1 MKKKW
6 HLKEIDSLTIE
17 KLNSELNITSLF
29 SRLLINRGILC
40 QKDAKDFFLPTLEK
54 LPNPNLMY
62 GIKKSVERII
72 QAVGKNEK
80 IVIYGDFDCD
90 GITSTA
96 ILYNFLFS
104 IGADV
109 KAYNPDRL
117 EEGYGINFDSIDKL
131 VSEGYKLFITTDCGI
146 SENQVIEDSKK
157 FSIDF
162 IITDHHTIPEKLP
175 DAYSI
180 INPKLKDCKYPF
192 KEMCAAGVVFNLI
205 VALRSS
211 LRENGFFN
219 DKIEPNLA
227 RYLDLVSIGTVADSM
242 PIIGVNRIFVFN
254 GLKEIKNTSRKGL
267 KHLISKQKEKFSI
280 RDISF
285 DIAPK
290 INAAGR
296 VGKAS
301 NAVSLLTSDDDVE
314 VERLAGII
322 QSNNQIRQ
330 QIQEKVLNEAEK
342 LAEIK
347 LQKHPDKSSLVLF
360 SQDWHPGVLGIIASR
375 IVKKY
380 GLPCVILSS
389 KDSIAK
395 GSLRTA
401 NELNVYRVLEQCSNI
416 LIQFGGHSA
425 AAGVTIYEDKIKE
438 FENKF
443 ESIISNYDFEAGEP
457 LEIDSLVKF
466 SEINIDLIS
475 DIEKMEPFGKGNPYP
490 IFVSKN
496 VKIESKRVLKD
507 KHLEMYLNQD
517 NFKMR
522 AIWFNFNKSS
532 SDMENI
538 DIVFTLQRDSFRGC
552 LLYTSPSPRDVE
564 ESRMPSSA

>member
-29 SRLLINRGILC
+29 SRLLINRGVLC

-192 KEMCAAGVVFNLI
+192 KEICAAGVVFNLI

-330 QIQEKVLNEAEK
+330 QIQEKVFNEAEK

-401 NELNVYRVLEQCSNI
+401 NELNLYRVLEQCSNI

-538 DIVFTLQRDSFRGC
+538 DIVFTLQRDSFRGNNNIN
-552 LLYTSPSPRDVE
+552 LNILDIEYS
-564 ESRMPSSA
+564 

>member
-192 KEMCAAGVVFNLI
+192 KEICAAGVVFNLI

-322 QSNNQIRQ
+322 QSNNQVRQ
-330 QIQEKVLNEAEK
+330 QIQEKVFNEAEK

-347 LQKHPDKSSLVLF
+347 LQKDPDKSSLVLF

-538 DIVFTLQRDSFRGC
+538 DVVFTLQRDSFRGNNNIN
-552 LLYTSPSPRDVE
+552 LNILDIEYS
-564 ESRMPSSA
+564 

>member
-6 HLKEIDSLTIE
+6 HLKEVDSLTIE
-17 KLNSELNITSLF
+17 KLNSDLNITSLF
-29 SRLLINRGILC
+29 SRLLINRGILS

-62 GIKKSVERII
+62 GIKKSVDRII
-72 QAVGKNEK
+72 QAVNKNEK
-80 IVIYGDFDCD
+80 IVVYGDFDCD

-96 ILYNFLFS
+96 ILYSFLYS
-104 IGADV
+104 IGANV

-117 EEGYGINFDSIDKL
+117 EEGYGINFKSIEKL
-131 VSEGYKLFITTDCGI
+131 ASQGYKLFITTDCGI

-157 FSIDF
+157 FKVDF
-162 IITDHHTIPEKLP
+162 IITDHHTAPENLP

-180 INPKLKDCKYPF
+180 INPKLEYCKYPF
-192 KEMCAAGVVFNLI
+192 KEICAAGVVFNLI
-205 VALRSS
+205 VSLRSS
-211 LRENGFFN
+211 LRDVGFFKN
-219 DKIEPNLA
+219 RIEPNLA

-254 GLKEIKNTSRKGL
+254 GLKEIKNTLRKGL
-267 KHLISKQKEKFSI
+267 KHLISKKKDKFSI

-301 NAVSLLTSDDDVE
+301 NAVSLLTSDDDNE
-314 VERLAGII
+314 VEHLAGIL

-330 QIQEKVLNEAEK
+330 QIQEKVFNEAEK
-342 LAEIK
+342 IAEIK
-347 LQKHPDKSSLVLF
+347 LQKNSDKSSLVLF

-380 GLPCVILSS
+380 GLPCAILSS

-401 NELNVYRVLEQCSNI
+401 NELNLYTVLEQCSNT

-425 AAGVTIYEDKIKE
+425 AAGVTIYEDKIPE
-438 FENKF
+438 FEDRF
-443 ESIISNYDFEAGEP
+443 ESIISNYDFDAGEP
-457 LEIDSLVKF
+457 LEIDSIVKF
-466 SEINIDLIS
+466 SEINMSLIL

-490 IFVSKN
+490 IFISKN
-496 VKIESKRVLKD
+496 VKIESKKVLKD
-507 KHLEMYLNQD
+507 KHLEMYLSQD
-517 NFKMR
+517 NYKIR
-522 AIWFNFNKSS
+522 AIWFNFNKSNI
-532 SDMENI
+532 DIENI
-538 DIVFTLQRDSFRGC
+538 DVVFTLQRDTFRGNNNIN
-552 LLYTSPSPRDVE
+552 LNIIDIEYS
-564 ESRMPSSA
+564 

>member
-29 SRLLINRGILC
+29 SRLLINRGVLC

-157 FSIDF
+157 FSVDF
-162 IITDHHTIPEKLP
+162 IITDHHAIPEKLP

-180 INPKLKDCKYPF
+180 VNPKLKDCKYPF
-192 KEMCAAGVVFNLI
+192 KEICAAGVVFNLI

-211 LRENGFFN
+211 LRESGFFN

-330 QIQEKVLNEAEK
+330 QIQEKVFNEAEK
-342 LAEIK
+342 MAEIK

-380 GLPCVILSS
+380 GLPSVILSS

-401 NELNVYRVLEQCSNI
+401 NELNLYRVLEQCSNI

-443 ESIISNYDFEAGEP
+443 ESIISNYDFETGEP

-538 DIVFTLQRDSFRGC
+538 DIVFTLQRDSFRGNNNIN
-552 LLYTSPSPRDVE
+552 LNILDIEYS
-564 ESRMPSSA
+564 

>member
-6 HLKEIDSLTIE
+6 HLKEVDSLTIE
-17 KLNSELNITSLF
+17 KLNSDLNITSLF
-29 SRLLINRGILC
+29 SRLLINRGILS

-62 GIKKSVERII
+62 GIKKSVDRII
-72 QAVGKNEK
+72 QAVNKNEK
-80 IVIYGDFDCD
+80 IVVYGDFDCD

-96 ILYNFLFS
+96 ILYSFLYS
-104 IGADV
+104 IGANV

-117 EEGYGINFDSIDKL
+117 EEGYGINFKSIEKL
-131 VSEGYKLFITTDCGI
+131 ASQGYKLFITTDCGI

-157 FSIDF
+157 FKVDF
-162 IITDHHTIPEKLP
+162 IITDHHTAPENLP

-180 INPKLKDCKYPF
+180 INPKLEYCKYPF
-192 KEMCAAGVVFNLI
+192 KEICAAGVVFNLI
-205 VALRSS
+205 VSLRSS
-211 LRENGFFN
+211 LRDVGFFKN
-219 DKIEPNLA
+219 RIEPNLA

-254 GLKEIKNTSRKGL
+254 GLKEIKNTLRKGL
-267 KHLISKQKEKFSI
+267 KHLISKKKDKFSI

-301 NAVSLLTSDDDVE
+301 NAVSLLTSDDDNE
-314 VERLAGII
+314 VERLAGIL

-330 QIQEKVLNEAEK
+330 QIQEKVFNEAEK
-342 LAEIK
+342 IAEIK
-347 LQKHPDKSSLVLF
+347 LQKNSDKSSLVLF

-380 GLPCVILSS
+380 GLPCAILSS

-401 NELNVYRVLEQCSNI
+401 NELNLYTVLEQCSNT

-425 AAGVTIYEDKIKE
+425 AAGVTIYQDKIPE
-438 FENKF
+438 FEDRF
-443 ESIISNYDFEAGEP
+443 ESIISNYDFDVGEP
-457 LEIDSLVKF
+457 LEIDSIVKF
-466 SEINIDLIS
+466 SEINMSLIL

-490 IFVSKN
+490 IFISKN
-496 VKIESKRVLKD
+496 VKIESKKVLKD
-507 KHLEMYLNQD
+507 KHLEMYLSQD
-517 NFKMR
+517 NYKIR
-522 AIWFNFNKSS
+522 AIWFNFNKSNI
-532 SDMENI
+532 DIENI
-538 DIVFTLQRDSFRGC
+538 DVVFTLQRDTFRGNNNIN
-552 LLYTSPSPRDVE
+552 LNIIDIEYS
-564 ESRMPSSA
+564 

>member
-29 SRLLINRGILC
+29 SRLLINRGVLC

-157 FSIDF
+157 FSVDF
-162 IITDHHTIPEKLP
+162 IITDHHAIPEKLP

-180 INPKLKDCKYPF
+180 VNPKLKDCKYPF
-192 KEMCAAGVVFNLI
+192 KEICAAGVVFNLI

-211 LRENGFFN
+211 LRESGFFN

-330 QIQEKVLNEAEK
+330 QIQEKVFNEAEK
-342 LAEIK
+342 MAEIK

-401 NELNVYRVLEQCSNI
+401 NDLNLYRVLEQCSNI

-443 ESIISNYDFEAGEP
+443 ESIISNYDFETGEP

-466 SEINIDLIS
+466 SEINMDLIS

-538 DIVFTLQRDSFRGC
+538 DIVFTLQRDSFRGNNNIN
-552 LLYTSPSPRDVE
+552 LNILDIEYS
-564 ESRMPSSA
+564 

>member
-131 VSEGYKLFITTDCGI
+131 VSEGYRLFITTDCGI

-192 KEMCAAGVVFNLI
+192 KEICAAGVVFNLI

-401 NELNVYRVLEQCSNI
+401 NELNLYRVLEQCSNI

-538 DIVFTLQRDSFRGC
+538 DIVFTLQRDSFRGNNNIN
-552 LLYTSPSPRDVE
+552 LNILDIEYS
-564 ESRMPSSA
+564 

>member
-192 KEMCAAGVVFNLI
+192 KEICAAGVVFNLI

-322 QSNNQIRQ
+322 QSNNQVRQ
-330 QIQEKVLNEAEK
+330 QIQEKVFNEAEK

-401 NELNVYRVLEQCSNI
+401 NELNLYRVLEQCSNI

-475 DIEKMEPFGKGNPYP
+475 DIEKMETLGKGNPYP

-538 DIVFTLQRDSFRGC
+538 DIVFTLQRDSFR
-552 LLYTSPSPRDVE
+552 
-564 ESRMPSSA
+564 

>member
-29 SRLLINRGILC
+29 SRLLINRGVLC

-192 KEMCAAGVVFNLI
+192 KEICAAGVVFNLI

-322 QSNNQIRQ
+322 QSNNQVRQ
-330 QIQEKVLNEAEK
+330 QIQEKVFNEAEK

-401 NELNVYRVLEQCSNI
+401 NELNLYRVLEQCSNI

-538 DIVFTLQRDSFRGC
+538 DIVFTLQRDSFRGNNNIN
-552 LLYTSPSPRDVE
+552 LNILDIEYS
-564 ESRMPSSA
+564 

>member
-40 QKDAKDFFLPTLEK
+40 EKDAKDFFLPTLEK

-104 IGADV
+104 IGANV

-146 SENQVIEDSKK
+146 SESQVIEDSKK
-157 FSIDF
+157 FSVDF

-180 INPKLKDCKYPF
+180 VNPKLKDCKYPF
-192 KEMCAAGVVFNLI
+192 KEICAAGVVFNLI

-211 LRENGFFN
+211 LREIGFFN

-330 QIQEKVLNEAEK
+330 QIQEKVFNEAEK
-342 LAEIK
+342 MAEIK

-380 GLPCVILSS
+380 GLPSVILSS

-401 NELNVYRVLEQCSNI
+401 NELNLYRVLEQCSNI

-443 ESIISNYDFEAGEP
+443 ESIISNYDFETGEP

-538 DIVFTLQRDSFRGC
+538 DIVFTLQRDSFRGNNNIN
-552 LLYTSPSPRDVE
+552 LNILDIEYS
-564 ESRMPSSA
+564 

>member
-29 SRLLINRGILC
+29 SRLLINRGVLC

-192 KEMCAAGVVFNLI
+192 KEICAAGVVFNLI

-330 QIQEKVLNEAEK
+330 QIQEKVFNEAEK

-401 NELNVYRVLEQCSNI
+401 NELNLYRVLEQCSNI

-517 NFKMR
+517 NYKMR

-532 SDMENI
+532 SDMKNI
-538 DIVFTLQRDSFRGC
+538 DIVFTLQRDSFRGNNNIN
-552 LLYTSPSPRDVE
+552 LNILDIEYS
-564 ESRMPSSA
+564 

>member
-6 HLKEIDSLTIE
+6 HLKEVDSLTIE
-17 KLNSELNITSLF
+17 KLNSDLNITSLF
-29 SRLLINRGILC
+29 SRLLINRGILS

-62 GIKKSVERII
+62 GIKKSVDRII
-72 QAVGKNEK
+72 QAVNKNEK
-80 IVIYGDFDCD
+80 IVVYGDFDCD

-96 ILYNFLFS
+96 ILYSFLYS
-104 IGADV
+104 IGANV

-117 EEGYGINFDSIDKL
+117 EEGYGINFKSIEKL
-131 VSEGYKLFITTDCGI
+131 ASQGYKLFITTDCGI

-157 FSIDF
+157 FKVDF
-162 IITDHHTIPEKLP
+162 IITDHHTAPENLP

-180 INPKLKDCKYPF
+180 INPKLEYCKYPF
-192 KEMCAAGVVFNLI
+192 KEICAAGVVFNLI
-205 VALRSS
+205 VSLRSS
-211 LRENGFFN
+211 LRDVGFFKN
-219 DKIEPNLA
+219 RIEPNLA

-254 GLKEIKNTSRKGL
+254 GLKEIKNTLRKGL
-267 KHLISKQKEKFSI
+267 KHLISKKKDKFSI

-301 NAVSLLTSDDDVE
+301 NAVSLLTSDDDNE
-314 VERLAGII
+314 VEHLAGIL

-330 QIQEKVLNEAEK
+330 QIQEKVFNEAEK
-342 LAEIK
+342 IAEIK
-347 LQKHPDKSSLVLF
+347 LQKNSDKSSLVLF

-380 GLPCVILSS
+380 GLPCAILSS

-401 NELNVYRVLEQCSNI
+401 NELNLYTVLEQCSNT

-425 AAGVTIYEDKIKE
+425 AAGVTIYEDKIPE
-438 FENKF
+438 FEDRF
-443 ESIISNYDFEAGEP
+443 ESIISNYDFDAGEP
-457 LEIDSLVKF
+457 VEIDSIVKF
-466 SEINIDLIS
+466 SEINMSLIL

-490 IFVSKN
+490 IFISKN
-496 VKIESKRVLKD
+496 VKIESKKVLKD
-507 KHLEMYLNQD
+507 KHLEMYLSQD
-517 NFKMR
+517 NYKIR
-522 AIWFNFNKSS
+522 AIWFNFNKSNI
-532 SDMENI
+532 DIENI
-538 DIVFTLQRDSFRGC
+538 DVVFTLQRDTFRGNNNIN
-552 LLYTSPSPRDVE
+552 LNIIDIEYS
-564 ESRMPSSA
+564 

>member
-40 QKDAKDFFLPTLEK
+40 EKDAKDFFLPTLEK

-96 ILYNFLFS
+96 ILYSFLFS
-104 IGADV
+104 IGANV

-157 FSIDF
+157 FSVDF

-180 INPKLKDCKYPF
+180 VNPKLKDCKYPF
-192 KEMCAAGVVFNLI
+192 KEICAAGVVFNLI

-211 LRENGFFN
+211 LRESGFFN

-322 QSNNQIRQ
+322 QSNNQVRQ
-330 QIQEKVLNEAEK
+330 QIQEKVFDEAEK
-342 LAEIK
+342 IAEIK

-380 GLPCVILSS
+380 GLPSVILSS

-401 NELNVYRVLEQCSNI
+401 NELNLYRVLEQCSNI

-443 ESIISNYDFEAGEP
+443 ESIISNYDFETGEP

-538 DIVFTLQRDSFRGC
+538 DIVFTLQRDSFRGNNNIN
-552 LLYTSPSPRDVE
+552 LNILDIEYS
-564 ESRMPSSA
+564 

>member
-29 SRLLINRGILC
+29 SRLLINRGVLC

-157 FSIDF
+157 FSVDF

-180 INPKLKDCKYPF
+180 VNPKLKDCKYPF
-192 KEMCAAGVVFNLI
+192 KEICAAGVVFNLI

-211 LRENGFFN
+211 LRESGFFN

-330 QIQEKVLNEAEK
+330 QIQEKVFNEAEK

-347 LQKHPDKSSLVLF
+347 LQKYPDKSSLVLF

-380 GLPCVILSS
+380 GLPSVILSS

-401 NELNVYRVLEQCSNI
+401 NELNLYRVLEQCSNI

-443 ESIISNYDFEAGEP
+443 ESIISNYDFETGEP

-538 DIVFTLQRDSFRGC
+538 DIVFTLQRDSFRGNNNIN
-552 LLYTSPSPRDVE
+552 LNILDIEYS
-564 ESRMPSSA
+564 

>member
-6 HLKEIDSLTIE
+6 HLKEVDSLTIE
-17 KLNSELNITSLF
+17 KLNSDLNITSLF
-29 SRLLINRGILC
+29 SRLLINRGILS

-62 GIKKSVERII
+62 GIKKSVDRII
-72 QAVGKNEK
+72 QAVNKNEK
-80 IVIYGDFDCD
+80 IVVYGDFDCD

-96 ILYNFLFS
+96 ILYSFLYS
-104 IGADV
+104 IGANV

-117 EEGYGINFDSIDKL
+117 EEGYGINFESIEKL
-131 VSEGYKLFITTDCGI
+131 ASQGYKLFITTDCGI

-157 FSIDF
+157 FKVDF
-162 IITDHHTIPEKLP
+162 IITDHHTAPENLP

-180 INPKLKDCKYPF
+180 INPKLEYCKYPF
-192 KEMCAAGVVFNLI
+192 KEICAAGVVFNLI
-205 VALRSS
+205 VSLRSS
-211 LRENGFFN
+211 LRDVGFFKN
-219 DKIEPNLA
+219 RIEPNLA

-254 GLKEIKNTSRKGL
+254 GLKEIKNTLRKGL
-267 KHLISKQKEKFSI
+267 KHLISKKKDKFSI

-301 NAVSLLTSDDDVE
+301 NAVSLLTSDDDNE
-314 VERLAGII
+314 VERLAGIL

-330 QIQEKVLNEAEK
+330 QIQEKVFNEAEK
-342 LAEIK
+342 IAEIK
-347 LQKHPDKSSLVLF
+347 LQKNSDKSSLVLF

-380 GLPCVILSS
+380 GLPCAILSS

-401 NELNVYRVLEQCSNI
+401 NELNLYTVLEQCSNT

-425 AAGVTIYEDKIKE
+425 AAGVTIYEDKIPE
-438 FENKF
+438 FEDRF
-443 ESIISNYDFEAGEP
+443 ESIISNYDFDAGEP
-457 LEIDSLVKF
+457 LEIDSIVKF
-466 SEINIDLIS
+466 SEINMSLIL

-490 IFVSKN
+490 IFISKN
-496 VKIESKRVLKD
+496 VKIESKKVLKD
-507 KHLEMYLNQD
+507 KHLEMYLSQD
-517 NFKMR
+517 NYKKR
-522 AIWFNFNKSS
+522 AIWFNFNKSNI
-532 SDMENI
+532 DIENI
-538 DIVFTLQRDSFRGC
+538 DVVFTLQRDTFRGNNNIN
-552 LLYTSPSPRDVE
+552 LNIIDIEYS
-564 ESRMPSSA
+564 

>member
-6 HLKEIDSLTIE
+6 HLKEVDSLTIE
-17 KLNSELNITSLF
+17 KLNSDLNITSLF
-29 SRLLINRGILC
+29 SRLLINRGILS

-62 GIKKSVERII
+62 GIKKSVDRII
-72 QAVGKNEK
+72 QAVNKNEK
-80 IVIYGDFDCD
+80 IVVYGDFDCD

-96 ILYNFLFS
+96 ILYSFLYS
-104 IGADV
+104 IGANV

-117 EEGYGINFDSIDKL
+117 EEGYGINFESIEKL
-131 VSEGYKLFITTDCGI
+131 ASQGYKLFITTDCGI

-157 FSIDF
+157 FEVDF
-162 IITDHHTIPEKLP
+162 IITDHHTAPENLP

-180 INPKLKDCKYPF
+180 INPKLEYCKYPF
-192 KEMCAAGVVFNLI
+192 KEICAAGVVFNLI
-205 VALRSS
+205 VSLRSS
-211 LRENGFFN
+211 LRDVGFFKN
-219 DKIEPNLA
+219 RIEPNLA

-254 GLKEIKNTSRKGL
+254 GLKEIKNTLRKGL
-267 KHLISKQKEKFSI
+267 KHLISKKKDKFSI

-301 NAVSLLTSDDDVE
+301 NAVSLLTSDDDNE
-314 VERLAGII
+314 VERLAGIL

-330 QIQEKVLNEAEK
+330 QIQEKVFNEAEK
-342 LAEIK
+342 IADIK
-347 LQKHPDKSSLVLF
+347 LQKNSDKSSLVLF

-380 GLPCVILSS
+380 GLPCAILSS

-401 NELNVYRVLEQCSNI
+401 NELNLYTVLEQCSNT

-425 AAGVTIYEDKIKE
+425 AAGVTIYEDKIPE
-438 FENKF
+438 FEDRF
-443 ESIISNYDFEAGEP
+443 ESIISNYDFDAGEP
-457 LEIDSLVKF
+457 LEIDSIVKF
-466 SEINIDLIS
+466 SEINMSLIS

-490 IFVSKN
+490 IFISKN
-496 VKIESKRVLKD
+496 VKIESKKVLKD
-507 KHLEMYLNQD
+507 KHLEMYLSQD
-517 NFKMR
+517 NYKIR
-522 AIWFNFNKSS
+522 AIWFNFNKSNI
-532 SDMENI
+532 DIENI
-538 DIVFTLQRDSFRGC
+538 DVVFTLQRDTFRGNNNIN
-552 LLYTSPSPRDVE
+552 LNIIDIEYS
-564 ESRMPSSA
+564 

>member
-29 SRLLINRGILC
+29 SRLLINRGVLC

-192 KEMCAAGVVFNLI
+192 KEICAAGVVFNLI

-322 QSNNQIRQ
+322 QSNNQVRQ
-330 QIQEKVLNEAEK
+330 QIQEKVFNEAEK

-347 LQKHPDKSSLVLF
+347 LQKDPDKSSLVLF

-401 NELNVYRVLEQCSNI
+401 NELNLYRVLEQCSNI

-538 DIVFTLQRDSFRGC
+538 DIVFTLQRDSFRGNNNIN
-552 LLYTSPSPRDVE
+552 LNIIDIEYS
-564 ESRMPSSA
+564 

>member
-40 QKDAKDFFLPTLEK
+40 EKDAKDFFLPTLEK

-96 ILYNFLFS
+96 ILYSFLFS
-104 IGADV
+104 IGANV

-157 FSIDF
+157 FSVDF

-180 INPKLKDCKYPF
+180 VNPKLKDCKYPF
-192 KEMCAAGVVFNLI
+192 KEICAAGVVFNLI

-211 LRENGFFN
+211 LREIGFFN

-330 QIQEKVLNEAEK
+330 QIQEKVFNEAEK
-342 LAEIK
+342 MAEIK

-380 GLPCVILSS
+380 GLPSVILSS

-401 NELNVYRVLEQCSNI
+401 NELNLYRVLEQCSNI

-443 ESIISNYDFEAGEP
+443 ESIISNYDFETGEP

-532 SDMENI
+532 SDMEYI
-538 DIVFTLQRDSFRGC
+538 DIVFTLQRDSFRGNNNIN
-552 LLYTSPSPRDVE
+552 LNILDIEYS
-564 ESRMPSSA
+564 

>member
-29 SRLLINRGILC
+29 SRLLINRGVLC

-104 IGADV
+104 IGANV

-157 FSIDF
+157 FSVDF

-180 INPKLKDCKYPF
+180 VNPKLKDCKYPF
-192 KEMCAAGVVFNLI
+192 KEICAAGVVFNLI

-330 QIQEKVLNEAEK
+330 QIQEKVFNEAEK
-342 LAEIK
+342 MAEIK

-380 GLPCVILSS
+380 GLPSAILSS

-401 NELNVYRVLEQCSNI
+401 NELNLYRVLEQCSNI

-443 ESIISNYDFEAGEP
+443 ESIISNYDFETGEP

-532 SDMENI
+532 SDMEYI
-538 DIVFTLQRDSFRGC
+538 DIVFTLQRDSFRGNNNIN
-552 LLYTSPSPRDVE
+552 LNILDIEYS
-564 ESRMPSSA
+564 

>member
-80 IVIYGDFDCD
+80 ILIYGDFDCD

-131 VSEGYKLFITTDCGI
+131 VSEGYRLFITTDCGI

-192 KEMCAAGVVFNLI
+192 KEICAAGVVFNLI

-322 QSNNQIRQ
+322 QSNNQVRQ
-330 QIQEKVLNEAEK
+330 QIQEKVFNEAEK

-401 NELNVYRVLEQCSNI
+401 NELNLYRVLEQCSNI

-443 ESIISNYDFEAGEP
+443 ETIISNYDFEAGEP
-457 LEIDSLVKF
+457 HEIDSLVKF

-538 DIVFTLQRDSFRGC
+538 DIVFTLQRDSFRGNNNIN
-552 LLYTSPSPRDVE
+552 LNILDIEYS
-564 ESRMPSSA
+564 

>member
-192 KEMCAAGVVFNLI
+192 KEICAAGVVFNLI

-322 QSNNQIRQ
+322 QSNNQVRQ
-330 QIQEKVLNEAEK
+330 QIQEKVFNEAEK

-538 DIVFTLQRDSFRGC
+538 DVVFTLQRDSFRGNNNIN
-552 LLYTSPSPRDVE
+552 LNILDIEYS
-564 ESRMPSSA
+564 

>member
-6 HLKEIDSLTIE
+6 HLKEVDSLTIE
-17 KLNSELNITSLF
+17 KLNSDLNITSLF
-29 SRLLINRGILC
+29 SRLLINRGILS

-62 GIKKSVERII
+62 GIKKSVDRII
-72 QAVGKNEK
+72 QAVNKNEK
-80 IVIYGDFDCD
+80 IVVYGDFDCD

-96 ILYNFLFS
+96 ILYSFLYS
-104 IGADV
+104 IGANV

-117 EEGYGINFDSIDKL
+117 EEGYGINFKSIEKL
-131 VSEGYKLFITTDCGI
+131 ASQGYKLFITTDCGI

-157 FSIDF
+157 FKVDF
-162 IITDHHTIPEKLP
+162 IITDHHTAPENLP

-180 INPKLKDCKYPF
+180 INPKLEYCKYPF
-192 KEMCAAGVVFNLI
+192 KEICAAGVVFNLI
-205 VALRSS
+205 VSLRSS
-211 LRENGFFN
+211 LRDVGFFKN
-219 DKIEPNLA
+219 RIEPNLA

-254 GLKEIKNTSRKGL
+254 GLKEIKNTLRKGL
-267 KHLISKQKEKFSI
+267 KHLISKKKDKFSI

-301 NAVSLLTSDDDVE
+301 NAVSLLTSDDDNE
-314 VERLAGII
+314 VEHLAGIL

-330 QIQEKVLNEAEK
+330 QIQEKVFNEAEK
-342 LAEIK
+342 IAEIK
-347 LQKHPDKSSLVLF
+347 LQKNSDKSSLVLF

-380 GLPCVILSS
+380 GLPCAILSS

-401 NELNVYRVLEQCSNI
+401 NELNLYTVLEQCSNT

-425 AAGVTIYEDKIKE
+425 AAGVTIYEDKIPE
-438 FENKF
+438 FEDRF
-443 ESIISNYDFEAGEP
+443 ESIISNYDFDVGEP
-457 LEIDSLVKF
+457 LEIDSIVKF
-466 SEINIDLIS
+466 SEINMSLIS

-490 IFVSKN
+490 IFISKN
-496 VKIESKRVLKD
+496 VKIESKKVLKD
-507 KHLEMYLNQD
+507 KHLEMYLSQD
-517 NFKMR
+517 NCKIR
-522 AIWFNFNKSS
+522 AIWFNFNKSNI
-532 SDMENI
+532 DIENI
-538 DIVFTLQRDSFRGC
+538 DVVFTLQRDTFRGSNNIN
-552 LLYTSPSPRDVE
+552 LNIIDIEYS
-564 ESRMPSSA
+564 

>member
-29 SRLLINRGILC
+29 SRLLINRGVLC

-131 VSEGYKLFITTDCGI
+131 VSEGYRLFITTDCGI

-192 KEMCAAGVVFNLI
+192 KEICAAGVVFNLI

-322 QSNNQIRQ
+322 QSNNQVRQ
-330 QIQEKVLNEAEK
+330 QIQEKVFNEAEK

-401 NELNVYRVLEQCSNI
+401 NELNLYRVLEQCSNI

-538 DIVFTLQRDSFRGC
+538 DIVFTLQRDSFRGNNNIN
-552 LLYTSPSPRDVE
+552 LNILDIEYS
-564 ESRMPSSA
+564 

>member
-29 SRLLINRGILC
+29 SRLLINRGVLC

-146 SENQVIEDSKK
+146 SESQVIEDSKK
-157 FSIDF
+157 FSVDF

-180 INPKLKDCKYPF
+180 VNPKLKDCKYPF
-192 KEMCAAGVVFNLI
+192 KEICAAGVVFNLI

-211 LRENGFFN
+211 LRESGFFN

-330 QIQEKVLNEAEK
+330 QIQEKVFNEAEK
-342 LAEIK
+342 MAEIK

-380 GLPCVILSS
+380 GLPSVILSS

-401 NELNVYRVLEQCSNI
+401 NELNLYRVLEQCSNI

-443 ESIISNYDFEAGEP
+443 ESIISNYDFETGEP

-538 DIVFTLQRDSFRGC
+538 DIVFTLQRDSFRGNNNIN
-552 LLYTSPSPRDVE
+552 LNILDIEYS
-564 ESRMPSSA
+564 

>member
-1 MKKKW
+1 
-6 HLKEIDSLTIE
+6 
-17 KLNSELNITSLF
+17 
-29 SRLLINRGILC
+29 
-40 QKDAKDFFLPTLEK
+40 
-54 LPNPNLMY
+54 
-62 GIKKSVERII
+62 
-72 QAVGKNEK
+72 
-80 IVIYGDFDCD
+80 
-90 GITSTA
+90 
-96 ILYNFLFS
+96 
-104 IGADV
+104 
-109 KAYNPDRL
+109 
-117 EEGYGINFDSIDKL
+117 
-131 VSEGYKLFITTDCGI
+131 
-146 SENQVIEDSKK
+146 
-157 FSIDF
+157 
-162 IITDHHTIPEKLP
+162 
-175 DAYSI
+175 
-180 INPKLKDCKYPF
+180 
-192 KEMCAAGVVFNLI
+192 
-205 VALRSS
+205 
-211 LRENGFFN
+211 
-219 DKIEPNLA
+219 
-227 RYLDLVSIGTVADSM
+227 M

-330 QIQEKVLNEAEK
+330 QIQEKVFNEAEK

-347 LQKHPDKSSLVLF
+347 LQKYPDKSSLVLF

-380 GLPCVILSS
+380 GLPSVILSS

-401 NELNVYRVLEQCSNI
+401 NELNLYRVLEQCSNI

-538 DIVFTLQRDSFRGC
+538 DIVFTLQRDSFRGNNNIN
-552 LLYTSPSPRDVE
+552 LNILDIEYS
-564 ESRMPSSA
+564 

>member
-40 QKDAKDFFLPTLEK
+40 EKDAKDFFLPTLEK

-80 IVIYGDFDCD
+80 ILIYGDFDCD

-96 ILYNFLFS
+96 ILYSFLFS
-104 IGADV
+104 IGANV

-157 FSIDF
+157 FSVDF

-180 INPKLKDCKYPF
+180 VNPKLKDCKYPF
-192 KEMCAAGVVFNLI
+192 KEICAAGVVFNLI

-211 LRENGFFN
+211 LREIGFFN

-301 NAVSLLTSDDDVE
+301 NAVSLLTSDDNVE

-330 QIQEKVLNEAEK
+330 QIQEKVFDEAEK

-347 LQKHPDKSSLVLF
+347 LQKHSDKSSLVLF

-380 GLPCVILSS
+380 GLPSVILSS

-401 NELNVYRVLEQCSNI
+401 NELNLYRVLEQCSNI

-443 ESIISNYDFEAGEP
+443 ESIISNYDFETGEP

-466 SEINIDLIS
+466 SEITIDLIS

-538 DIVFTLQRDSFRGC
+538 DIVFTLQRDSFRGNNNIN
-552 LLYTSPSPRDVE
+552 LNILDIEYS
-564 ESRMPSSA
+564 

>member
-192 KEMCAAGVVFNLI
+192 KEICAAGVVFNLI

-330 QIQEKVLNEAEK
+330 QIQEKVFNEAEK

-401 NELNVYRVLEQCSNI
+401 NELNLYRVLEQCSNI

-538 DIVFTLQRDSFRGC
+538 DIVFTLQRDSFRGNNNIN
-552 LLYTSPSPRDVE
+552 LNIIDIEYS
-564 ESRMPSSA
+564 

>member
-40 QKDAKDFFLPTLEK
+40 EKDAKDFFLPTLEK

-146 SENQVIEDSKK
+146 SESQVIEDSKK
-157 FSIDF
+157 FSVDF

-180 INPKLKDCKYPF
+180 INPKLKNCKYPF
-192 KEMCAAGVVFNLI
+192 KEICAAGVVFNLI

-211 LRENGFFN
+211 LRDSGFFN

-330 QIQEKVLNEAEK
+330 QIQEKVFNEAEK
-342 LAEIK
+342 MAEIK

-380 GLPCVILSS
+380 GLPSVILSS

-401 NELNVYRVLEQCSNI
+401 NELNLYRVLEQCSNI

-443 ESIISNYDFEAGEP
+443 ESIISNYDFETGEP

-466 SEINIDLIS
+466 SEINMDLIS

-538 DIVFTLQRDSFRGC
+538 DIVFTLQRDSFRGNNNIN
-552 LLYTSPSPRDVE
+552 LNILDIEYS
-564 ESRMPSSA
+564 

>member
-1 MKKKW
+1 M
-6 HLKEIDSLTIE
+6 
-17 KLNSELNITSLF
+17 
-29 SRLLINRGILC
+29 
-40 QKDAKDFFLPTLEK
+40 
-54 LPNPNLMY
+54 
-62 GIKKSVERII
+62 
-72 QAVGKNEK
+72 
-80 IVIYGDFDCD
+80 
-90 GITSTA
+90 
-96 ILYNFLFS
+96 
-104 IGADV
+104 
-109 KAYNPDRL
+109 

-157 FSIDF
+157 FSVDF

-180 INPKLKDCKYPF
+180 VNPKLKDCKYPF
-192 KEMCAAGVVFNLI
+192 KEICAAGVVFNLI

-211 LRENGFFN
+211 LREIGFFN

-330 QIQEKVLNEAEK
+330 QIQEKVFDEAEK
-342 LAEIK
+342 MAEIK

-380 GLPCVILSS
+380 GLPSVILSS

-401 NELNVYRVLEQCSNI
+401 NELNLYRVLEQCSNI

-443 ESIISNYDFEAGEP
+443 ESIISNYDFETGEP

-538 DIVFTLQRDSFRGC
+538 DIVFTLQRDSFRGNNNIN
-552 LLYTSPSPRDVE
+552 LNILDIEYS
-564 ESRMPSSA
+564 

>member
-29 SRLLINRGILC
+29 SRLLINRGVLC

-104 IGADV
+104 IGANV

-157 FSIDF
+157 FSVDF

-180 INPKLKDCKYPF
+180 VNPKLKDCKYPF
-192 KEMCAAGVVFNLI
+192 KEICAAGVVFNLI

-211 LRENGFFN
+211 LREIGFFN

-330 QIQEKVLNEAEK
+330 QIQEKVFNEAEK
-342 LAEIK
+342 MAEIK

-380 GLPCVILSS
+380 GLPSVILSS

-401 NELNVYRVLEQCSNI
+401 NELNLYRVLEQCSNI

-443 ESIISNYDFEAGEP
+443 ESIISNYDFETGEP

-538 DIVFTLQRDSFRGC
+538 DIVFTLQRDSFRGNNNIN
-552 LLYTSPSPRDVE
+552 LNILDIEYS
-564 ESRMPSSA
+564 

>member
-40 QKDAKDFFLPTLEK
+40 EKDAKDFFLPTLEK
-54 LPNPNLMY
+54 LPNPNLMC

-72 QAVGKNEK
+72 QALEKNEK

-104 IGADV
+104 LGADV

-157 FSIDF
+157 FSVDF

-192 KEMCAAGVVFNLI
+192 KEICAAGVVFNLI

-211 LRENGFFN
+211 LRESGFFN

-301 NAVSLLTSDDDVE
+301 NAVSLLTSDDNVE

-330 QIQEKVLNEAEK
+330 QIQEKVFDEAEK

-347 LQKHPDKSSLVLF
+347 LQKHSDKSSLVLF

-380 GLPCVILSS
+380 GLPSVILSS

-401 NELNVYRVLEQCSNI
+401 NELNLYRVLEQCSNI

-443 ESIISNYDFEAGEP
+443 ESIISNYDFETGEP

-538 DIVFTLQRDSFRGC
+538 DIVFTLQRDSFRGNNNIN
-552 LLYTSPSPRDVE
+552 LNILDIEYS
-564 ESRMPSSA
+564 